1 MESLYQGLKESVG
14 QKENREADICEGTL
28 FSSDFMY
35 EFDICMIIKTFELK
49 VQRLLT
55 PESPCDA
62 GSFNTFWTSW

>member
-49 VQRLLT
+49 V
-55 PESPCDA
+55 
-62 GSFNTFWTSW
+62 